1 MAKLGFNITA
11 VEREVGLS
19 KDVLRV
25 WERRYGF
32 PTPHRDA
39 NGERVYSPEQVDRL
53 RAIKRLIDQGHRPG
67 RLLTA
72 TAKDLRALSSPRK
85 TTAPAASED
94 GLGELIELIELIEQ
108 HDPEAYTR
116 AMLQRLAR
124 QGLQRFVQDT
134 VAPLATLV
142 GLAWEEGRLQVF
154 EEHLFTEL
162 TERVLR
168 QAIATVPAGGRPRIL
183 LTSLPQEQHGMGL
196 LMAEAT
202 LSLEGARCISLGTQ
216 TPVLDIVR
224 AAAAH
229 RADVVALSFSAA
241 FPKRQVPDL
250 LQQLRTA
257 LPRRTALWAGGSGMS
272 RIPSQDG
279 VLAMVS
285 LQDAVAA
292 LAQWRQDHA
301 PGDGVQEH

>member
-72 TAKDLRALSSPRK
+72 TSKDLRALSARRK
-85 TTAPAASED
+85 TTTSAASED
-94 GLGELIELIELIEQ
+94 GLDELHELLQLIERHE
-108 HDPEAYTR
+108 PEAYTR
-116 AMLQRLAR
+116 VMLQRLAR
-124 QGLQRFVQDT
+124 HGLHRFVQDT

-142 GLAWEEGRLQVF
+142 GQAWEEGRLQVF

-168 QAIATVPAGGRPRIL
+168 QAIATVPAGGPPRIL
-183 LTSLPQEQHGMGL
+183 LTSLPNEQHSMGL

-202 LSLEGARCISLGTQ
+202 LSLEGAQCISLGTQ

-241 FPKRQVPDL
+241 FPKRLVPDL
-250 LQQLRTA
+250 LQQLRAA
-257 LPRRTALWAGGSGMS
+257 LPQRTELWAGGSGMS
-272 RIPSQDG
+272 RITSPEG
-279 VLAMVS
+279 VLRLVS

-292 LAQWRQDHA
+292 VAQWRKDHA
-301 PGDGVQEH
+301 G

>member
-1 MAKLGFNITA
+1 MTKLGFNITA

-32 PTPHRDA
+32 PTPQRDA

-72 TAKDLRALSSPRK
+72 TAKDLRALSARRK
-85 TTAPAASED
+85 TAAPAVPED
-94 GLGELIELIELIEQ
+94 GLGELHQLIELIAR

-134 VAPLATLV
+134 VAPLAALV
-142 GLAWEEGRLQVF
+142 GLAWEEERLQVF

-168 QAIATVPAGGRPRIL
+168 QAIATVPAGHRPRIL
-183 LTSLPQEQHGMGL
+183 LTSLPNEQHGMGL

-202 LSLEGARCISLGTQ
+202 LSLEGAQCISLGTQ

-250 LQQLRTA
+250 LKQVRAA
-257 LPRRTALWAGGSGMS
+257 LPQRTELWAGGSGMS

-279 VLAMVS
+279 VLAMVP
-285 LQDAVAA
+285 LQDAVTAV
-292 LAQWRQDHA
+292 AQWRQA
-301 PGDGVQEH
+301 RGPGAGAQEH